1 MKTPFVAHPKCIF
14 YVLTYEST
22 SMMKTLIRALLIA
35 AVPVASSA
43 QTTWDLPTGYAAN
56 TFHVQNLQQFADD
69 VNKATAG
76 KLKITLHPGG
86 SLYKANEIKRA
97 VQSGQVPAG
106 EMILSGASNENSL
119 FGVDSIPFIAT
130 SYADSKRLYLAAKP
144 MQEKVLQAQGIKV
157 LYSVPWPGQSL
168 YSLKP
173 VNTPADLAGTKM
185 RAYNPATSRIAQLL
199 KAQPVTI
206 QLAEL
211 PQALATGAVQT
222 FLSSSAGGIESK
234 LYEQVKYF
242 YPVSAWLPRN
252 ITVVSQKAFDALSPA
267 VKEAVLKAAAAAEER
282 GWVTSERLDAEYIKE
297 LGAKGMIISPV
308 SDTVKKEL
316 EVVGATMTAEWLKI
330 SGPDGK
336 QILDSYMKK

>member
-1 MKTPFVAHPKCIF
+1 
-14 YVLTYEST
+14 
-22 SMMKTLIRALLIA
+22 MMNTLIRALVVA
-35 AVPVASSA
+35 AAPLVATA
-43 QTTWDLPTGYAAN
+43 QTAWDLPTGYAVN

-69 VNKATAG
+69 VNKASAG
-76 KLKITLHPGG
+76 KLKVTLHPGG

-106 EMILSGASNENSL
+106 EMILSGSANENPL
-119 FGVDSIPFIAT
+119 FGVDSIPFLAT
-130 SYADSKRLYLAAKP
+130 SYADAKRLYLASKP
-144 MQEKVLQAQGIKV
+144 VQEKALLAQGMKA

-173 VNTPADLAGTKM
+173 INSPGDLAGSKM

-222 FLSSSAGGIESK
+222 FLTSSAGGIESK

-242 YPVSAWLPRN
+242 YPVNAWLPRN
-252 ITVVSQKAFDALSPA
+252 VTVVSQKAFDALDPA
-267 VKEAVLKAAAAAEER
+267 TKEAVLKAAAAAEER
-282 GWVTSERLDAEYIKE
+282 GWALSERLDGEYVRD
-297 LGAKGMIISPV
+297 LGVKGMSISPV
-308 SDTVKKEL
+308 SAAVKKEL
-316 EVVGATMTAEWLKI
+316 EAVGATMTAEWLK
-330 SGPDGK
+330 SAGPEGK
-336 QILDSYMKK
+336 LILDAYMKQ